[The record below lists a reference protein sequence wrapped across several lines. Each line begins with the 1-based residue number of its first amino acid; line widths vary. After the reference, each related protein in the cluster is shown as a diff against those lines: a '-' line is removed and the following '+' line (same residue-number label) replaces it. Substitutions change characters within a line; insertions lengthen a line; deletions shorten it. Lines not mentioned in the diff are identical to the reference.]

1 MVKENTQ
8 FQVCAFKHLKKKKKD
23 THAEALYFFLLKLSS
38 HLGI

>member
-8 FQVCAFKHLKKKKKD
+8 FQVCAFKHLKKKKD